1 MNLIKEKIKEIE
13 LNNFRARI
21 KKEGVT
27 NDILNKILS
36 LDVDILEKIDLLMMD
51 FYKRF
56 SYLDSLNNLSEEE
69 LSVIVKSNLSP
80 EIKNIIL
87 LNNGQVANVIKD
99 NNVLAKML
107 RDKVSNDNL
116 LLYAILL
123 FDVDDK
129 VSKAALFN
137 EIKLDS
143 VSIGNLINKKTA
155 VLKKLVK
162 DDNFKDNFL
171 EISKKY
177 GVSDYSVDEEKLAEL
192 LEVLPELILDLNTNS
207 FEKYKQILKN
217 EKHVGILTS
226 PGALNHKW
234 GISKKLVDTTDTVKA
249 NGDVENFSDHIFVF
263 ELIDKF

>member
-1 MNLIKEKIKEIE
+1 MIYYKGRWDKMNLIKEKIKEIE

-123 FDVDDK
+123 FNMDDK

-137 EIKLDS
+137 EIKLDG

-155 VLKKLVK
+155 VLKK
-162 DDNFKDNFL
+162 
-171 EISKKY
+171 IS
-177 GVSDYSVDEEKLAEL
+177 
-192 LEVLPELILDLNTNS
+192 
-207 FEKYKQILKN
+207 
-217 EKHVGILTS
+217 
-226 PGALNHKW
+226 
-234 GISKKLVDTTDTVKA
+234 
-249 NGDVENFSDHIFVF
+249 
-263 ELIDKF
+263 

>member
-87 LNNGQVANVIKD
+87 LNNGQVANVTKD
-99 NNVLAKML
+99 KNILAKML

-123 FDVDDK
+123 FNMDDK

-137 EIKLDS
+137 EIKLDG

-155 VLKKLVK
+155 VLKK
-162 DDNFKDNFL
+162 
-171 EISKKY
+171 IS
-177 GVSDYSVDEEKLAEL
+177 
-192 LEVLPELILDLNTNS
+192 
-207 FEKYKQILKN
+207 
-217 EKHVGILTS
+217 
-226 PGALNHKW
+226 
-234 GISKKLVDTTDTVKA
+234 
-249 NGDVENFSDHIFVF
+249 
-263 ELIDKF
+263 

>member
-155 VLKKLVK
+155 VLKK
-162 DDNFKDNFL
+162 
-171 EISKKY
+171 IS
-177 GVSDYSVDEEKLAEL
+177 
-192 LEVLPELILDLNTNS
+192 
-207 FEKYKQILKN
+207 
-217 EKHVGILTS
+217 
-226 PGALNHKW
+226 
-234 GISKKLVDTTDTVKA
+234 
-249 NGDVENFSDHIFVF
+249 
-263 ELIDKF
+263 